1 MLIGGF
7 SKSSSSSLLK
17 VFTNKFIAQCFI
29 SRMIEKDIL
38 IVLLYG
44 YTVFELL
51 ILFWNILV

>member
-1 MLIGGF
+1 
-7 SKSSSSSLLK
+7 
-17 VFTNKFIAQCFI
+17 
-29 SRMIEKDIL
+29 MIEKDIL